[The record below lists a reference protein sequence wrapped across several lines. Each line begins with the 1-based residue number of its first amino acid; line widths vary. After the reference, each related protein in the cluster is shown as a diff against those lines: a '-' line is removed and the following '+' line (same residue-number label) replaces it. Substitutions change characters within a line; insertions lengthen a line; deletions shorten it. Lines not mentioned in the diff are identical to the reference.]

1 MSEELKLEVV
11 REMLSDRKKK
21 KLTQS
26 TLDEINK
33 LVKDPDYG
41 EELAENYVNFIGI
54 LREKHR
60 FSMEQ
65 YQKAIMFYTLVESG
79 IALIHSYMQ
88 VFPERVEY
96 RKRVYPERDMTTD
109 LAHEAS
115 RYNRSLLVME
125 IRKVDTISV
134 KLIHRNL
141 LHEAILKQATLMR
154 TARSELVQQKAS
166 ETLMR
171 ELKPDEDMNINLNI
185 GDGSSKVLQE
195 LRAATAALA
204 QEQMK
209 RIAGGTSVKSIAESR
224 IIQGEVVVVD
234 E

>member
-21 KLTQS
+21 KLTQGI
-26 TLDEINK
+26 LDDINK
-33 LVKDPDYG
+33 LVKDPNYG

-65 YQKAIMFYTLVESG
+65 YKKAIMFYTLVESG
-79 IALIHSYMQ
+79 IALIHAYIQ
-88 VFPERVEY
+88 VFPDRVIY
-96 RKRVYPERDMTTD
+96 RKKVYPERDMTTD

-115 RYNRSLLVME
+115 RYNRSNLVTE

-171 ELKPDEDMNINLNI
+171 ELKPDEDTNINLNI
-185 GDGSSKVLQE
+185 GDDSSKILQE
-195 LRAATAALA
+195 LRRATAELA
-204 QEQMK
+204 QEQLVKISKGTPVK
-209 RIAGGTSVKSIAESR
+209 RIAESR
-224 IIQGEVVVVD
+224 IFQGEVTVVD

>member
-1 MSEELKLEVV
+1 MTEELKLDVV

-21 KLTQS
+21 KLTQEV
-26 TLDEINK
+26 LDEINK

-88 VFPERVEY
+88 VFPERVAY
-96 RKRVYPERDMTTD
+96 RKKVYPERDMTTD

-171 ELKPDEDMNINLNI
+171 ELKPDEDMNINLNV

-195 LRAATAALA
+195 LRQATAALA
-204 QEQMK
+204 TEQLR
-209 RIAGGTSVKSIAESR
+209 RITSGTPVKTIAESR
-224 IIQGEVVVVD
+224 IIRGEVVVVD